1 MKIGFIDYYLD
12 EWHANNYPAMLREHS
27 GGRIEVGFAYGMIPS
42 PISKKTSGEWC
53 REYGIEHCA
62 SIEKLIEKSD
72 ALVVLSPDNCEM
84 HEELSKLALLSGK
97 KTYID
102 KTFAPSKASAE
113 AIFALAERYGTPCYS
128 TSALRFAEEYGPLK
142 GKEVLAAA
150 FWGPNNFETYSIHQL
165 EPMMMLMG
173 GKVKRVL
180 ALAERI
186 WANLLLE
193 WEDGRFASLVCTGG
207 ASPFA
212 ANLKLAG
219 GCETVEVNSDFFGAF
234 TDALIHFFETGEIP
248 VSHEE
253 TVSIMAAR
261 EAGLKAIEHP
271 GVWIQVQ

>member
-1 MKIGFIDYYLD
+1 
-12 EWHANNYPAMLREHS
+12 
-27 GGRIEVGFAYGMIPS
+27 
-42 PISKKTSGEWC
+42 
-53 REYGIEHCA
+53 
-62 SIEKLIEKSD
+62 
-72 ALVVLSPDNCEM
+72 
-84 HEELSKLALLSGK
+84 
-97 KTYID
+97 
-102 KTFAPSKASAE
+102 
-113 AIFALAERYGTPCYS
+113 
-128 TSALRFAEEYGPLK
+128 
-142 GKEVLAAA
+142 
-150 FWGPNNFETYSIHQL
+150 
-165 EPMMMLMG
+165 MMLMG

-234 TDALIHFFETGEIP
+234 TDTLVHFFETGEIP

-253 TVSIMAAR
+253 TISIMAAR

-271 GVWIQVQ
+271 GVWIQTE